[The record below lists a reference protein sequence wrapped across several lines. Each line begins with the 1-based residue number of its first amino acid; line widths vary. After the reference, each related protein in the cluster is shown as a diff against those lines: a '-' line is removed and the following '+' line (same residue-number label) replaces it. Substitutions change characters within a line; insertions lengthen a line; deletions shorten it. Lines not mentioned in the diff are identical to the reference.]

1 MKLLINLSEEELNW
15 LKLLLENNSI
25 DISLIKDIVEKI
37 TNGVEIKEKL
47 FRYVYVLQL
56 IDDYDCHFSPVF
68 GDTLKETF
76 TSKKDAEQFV
86 NENYYEAYNA
96 DLPGIL
102 ILKALQE
109 VEF

>member
-1 MKLLINLSEEELNW
+1 MKLLINLSEEELNR

-25 DISLIKDIVEKI
+25 DISLIRDIVEKI

-56 IDDYDCHFSPVF
+56 IDGYDGHLNPVF
-68 GDTLKETF
+68 GDTLNETF
-76 TSKKDAEQFV
+76 ISKKDAEQFV
-86 NENYYEAYNA
+86 NENYYEEYNA
-96 DLPGIL
+96 AWKGIS

-109 VEF
+109 VQF

>member
-1 MKLLINLSEEELNW
+1 MKLLINLTEEELNK
-15 LKLLLENNSI
+15 LKAIVANNSI
-25 DISLIKDIVEKI
+25 GAESIRNIVDKI

-56 IDDYDCHFSPVF
+56 IDDYDCHFNAVF